1 MKTIQD
7 CKKNGFKTKIMKQ
20 KEIFK
25 TLKNVAMFSIF
36 PIESSFDVWV
46 MFGCLLQI
54 ESSFDNC

>member
-1 MKTIQD
+1 
-7 CKKNGFKTKIMKQ
+7 MKQ
-20 KEIFK
+20 KEILK

-46 MFGCLLQI
+46 MFGCLPQI